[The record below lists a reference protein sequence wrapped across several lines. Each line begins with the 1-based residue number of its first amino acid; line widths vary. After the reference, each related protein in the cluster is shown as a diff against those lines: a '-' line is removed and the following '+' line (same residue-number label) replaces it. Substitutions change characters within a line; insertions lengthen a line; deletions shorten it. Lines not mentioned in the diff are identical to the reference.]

1 MKYYKQEKFAPLQGS
16 SQLFK
21 HKTVAI
27 IGVGGLGSHS
37 AEYMVRMGMGT
48 VILVDDDVIEV
59 SNLPRQGIYTQFDSD
74 ENLLKAEVAAEQLQ
88 KVNPDVTVIAKVIR
102 LRDNNID
109 EILRNVD
116 LVLDGTDNLKTRYLL
131 NDYCFQNNIPWI
143 YGSATSSMGT
153 VTSFIPG
160 QTPCFRCVYGNHES
174 EDNASCDVNG
184 VILPALTVT
193 ASLQVTEAIKIL
205 AGTKN
210 VLVEEIRYN
219 VWTREESSVDI
230 RIFEDKECLC
240 KKDTHNKT
248 NAEKHNQAIY
258 ILCSGDSVQVNHTYS
273 EKEVTSLFLNSGY
286 LLNTRNPVFKEF
298 KKRNGK
304 RAVAFNTGKIVF
316 HHTGKD
322 EVERLLKKEN

>member
-1 MKYYKQEKFAPLQGS
+1 
-16 SQLFK
+16 
-21 HKTVAI
+21 
-27 IGVGGLGSHS
+27 
-37 AEYMVRMGMGT
+37 
-48 VILVDDDVIEV
+48 
-59 SNLPRQGIYTQFDSD
+59 
-74 ENLLKAEVAAEQLQ
+74 
-88 KVNPDVTVIAKVIR
+88 
-102 LRDNNID
+102 
-109 EILRNVD
+109 
-116 LVLDGTDNLKTRYLL
+116 L

-160 QTPCFRCVYGNHES
+160 QTPCFRCVYGNDET

-205 AGTKN
+205 VGTKN

-240 KKDTHNKT
+240 KKETCNKT
-248 NAEKHNQAIY
+248 NTEKHNQAIY
-258 ILCSGDSVQVNHTYS
+258 VLCSGNSIQVNHTYS
-273 EKEVTSLFLNSGY
+273 EKEVASLLLNSDY
-286 LLNTRNPVFKEF
+286 LLHTSNPVFTEF
-298 KKRNGK
+298 KKGNSK

-316 HHTGKD
+316 HHTD
-322 EVERLLKKEN
+322 RNEVEYLLKKDN